1 MYRWLLTA
9 APCLFAVA
17 CAQTPPPPSLSPTK
31 EQAPAV
37 TELPPVEDDL
47 VDEAP
52 AEVVT
57 ERVSLTRGRLVQAGL
72 SFWVTEPGTRVT
84 LDGDPVA
91 VDSDGHFAL
100 GFGRDYEGRADIVL
114 TYPDGTVEERKPLI
128 GEREFPVSRIDNL
141 DPAKVNP
148 YTEEQLSKIR
158 ADQELKRAAR
168 ADRAATSYWR
178 AGWDWPVRGRISG
191 KMGAQRILNGDP
203 KRPHSG
209 TDIAAPVGTSP
220 MDFQGTDIRAPST
233 GKITLAESDMYFEG
247 GLIFID
253 HGQGIESAMLHLSRV
268 DVKPG
273 QIVTKG
279 EVIGAVGMTG
289 RATGPHLHWTVNYNG
304 TPVDPELL
312 VPPMLGLQR

>member
-1 MYRWLLTA
+1 MHRPVVIISTLLWAT
-9 APCLFAVA
+9 A
-17 CAQTPPPPSLSPTK
+17 CAQTPPPPSLSPAK
-31 EQAPAV
+31 NQVEAAEAV
-37 TELPPVEDDL
+37 ELEEPQTG
-47 VDEAP
+47 P
-52 AEVVT
+52 AEIVT

-72 SFWVTEPGTRVT
+72 SFWVTEPGTKVT
-84 LDGDPVA
+84 LDGQPVS

-100 GFGRDYEGRADIVL
+100 GFGQDYQGPAKVVL
-114 TYPDGTVEERKPLI
+114 TYPDGTVEERSYTI
-128 GEREFPVSRIDNL
+128 GEREFPVTRIAGLPSN
-141 DPAKVNP
+141 KVSNFS
-148 YTEEQLSKIR
+148 EEELEQIR
-158 ADQELKRAAR
+158 NEVELKKAAR

-178 AGWDWPVRGRISG
+178 AGWDWPARGRISSQ
-191 KMGAQRILNGDP
+191 MGAQRAYNDET
-203 KRPHSG
+203 KTRPHSG
-209 TDIAAPVGTSP
+209 TDIAAPPGTSP
-220 MDFQGTDIRAPST
+220 MQFQGTDVRAPST
-233 GKITLAESDMYFEG
+233 GKVTLAETDMFFEG

-312 VPPMLGLQR
+312 VPPMLSLQR